1 MTAAPSRSVKYLHN
15 VLAHIQNLCA
25 KASEEGN
32 SDKHQRI
39 RVIHWVRK
47 LRSQPTSNPTWLKSV
62 LEYANVLLQ
71 MILEGVIEEPFTKM
85 PPQGSL
91 AALPRHQVARI
102 QVKSAKQITR
112 AQSAQPSPLQTHP
125 NSAKE
130 QLLNNNSEGNVRTA
144 VAVDKQIQTQE
155 QDDQWE
161 WQRVWKGAFGKMHQ
175 QLQVK
180 TEETE
185 ALAADNKELRAL
197 VTGYKKAL
205 EEAERNQRD
214 IEAKHLAEIENLRAV
229 HSLELSDLQARYR
242 QKLEE
247 VTMQNDEKLLSRRRQ
262 NNCIRHAHALSSNTL
277 PRDDRA
283 DANADFLQYIDTFYS
298 DTLNLTAAN
307 KK

>member
-1 MTAAPSRSVKYLHN
+1 
-15 VLAHIQNLCA
+15 
-25 KASEEGN
+25 
-32 SDKHQRI
+32 
-39 RVIHWVRK
+39 
-47 LRSQPTSNPTWLKSV
+47 
-62 LEYANVLLQ
+62 
-71 MILEGVIEEPFTKM
+71 
-85 PPQGSL
+85 
-91 AALPRHQVARI
+91 
-102 QVKSAKQITR
+102 
-112 AQSAQPSPLQTHP
+112 
-125 NSAKE
+125 
-130 QLLNNNSEGNVRTA
+130 
-144 VAVDKQIQTQE
+144 
-155 QDDQWE
+155 
-161 WQRVWKGAFGKMHQ
+161 MHQ

-277 PRDDRA
+277 RTSMSTKTLQGDPRRPGDLHPFVREQVDPDDA
-283 DANADFLQYIDTFYS
+283 PGDWYAFFSLVLGFLAFTMKWKELAWGSLLLCFGSFTNMKSQDMNTTQVAMSFFFSTSALVSAYMGTMRPGMLMPS
-298 DTLNLTAAN
+298 GQTVEAPAS
-307 KK
+307 